1 MALRNDS
8 ISKILSE
15 NSNLTKTQ
23 LETLLID
30 VLVENVF
37 DIDINYEK
45 KAGLRILGV
54 TRGAFNRTLRQ
65 ARTNVIKSIYTI
77 LLLGYLGMF
86 DDCRLYPYLEISN
99 KLQKFMNTYKKGHIE
114 KTKMLRRIGDVAV
127 VAGWSVKHNCVR
139 IDHSLASE
147 RVRFEVVGLASRAH
161 EAPWKKLHS
170 AVLALHTRQSVSLLL

>member
-1 MALRNDS
+1 MKRLKLKERVQNWILAAKNDS

-37 DIDINYEK
+37 DTNINYQK
-45 KAGLRILGV
+45 KAGLRVLSV

-65 ARTNVIKSIYTI
+65 ARKNVIKSIYTI

-99 KLQKFMNTYKKGHIE
+99 KLQKFMDTYKKGQRE
-114 KTKMLRRIGDVAV
+114 KTKIQSFKILHKELENVLETL
-127 VAGWSVKHNCVR
+127 SQP
-139 IDHSLASE
+139 
-147 RVRFEVVGLASRAH
+147 RAMSG
-161 EAPWKKLHS
+161 KL
-170 AVLALHTRQSVSLLL
+170 

>member
-1 MALRNDS
+1 MKRLQLKERVQNWILAVKNDP

-23 LETLLID
+23 LETLVID

-37 DIDINYEK
+37 DTNINYEN
-45 KAGLRILGV
+45 KAGLRVLSV

-65 ARTNVIKSIYTI
+65 ARKNVIKSIYTI

-99 KLQKFMNTYKKGHIE
+99 
-114 KTKMLRRIGDVAV
+114 
-127 VAGWSVKHNCVR
+127 
-139 IDHSLASE
+139 
-147 RVRFEVVGLASRAH
+147 
-161 EAPWKKLHS
+161 
-170 AVLALHTRQSVSLLL
+170 